1 MQLCLQILS
10 CHKKITYYMSQI
22 QSYTLH
28 LVFVDTYYLLSLPC
42 LICRLV
48 IIKTCCTYFDS
59 SFLIFAIYG
68 FIFIT
73 HFWVLHLYYH
83 YSLQQAAKFYFSWGG
98 SLKSRVPYTLSLGE
112 HLDFR
117 MRWEA
122 RVNTRTEITISSKV

>member
-73 HFWVLHLYYH
+73 HFLSVT
-83 YSLQQAAKFYFSWGG
+83 SLLSLLIAAGRKIPLVVQKKSKW
-98 SLKSRVPYTLSLGE
+98 SRVVYLIFWWTSRFSNEVGGTRE
-112 HLDFR
+112 HTHRD
-117 MRWEA
+117 
-122 RVNTRTEITISSKV
+122 NN